1 MPPPPTTTVVRTIP
15 RAAGD
20 AAADPRLF
28 KPVKGDRPA
37 TDIIG
42 QIRALLAEGQL
53 RTGDRLPSERELAE
67 RFAVSRNSVRQALRS
82 LQEQGLLEMRK
93 GAAGGAFIH
102 GGGGGAVQNVLSDLF
117 SLGTIRPQDLTEVR
131 VLVGVEVVRL
141 ACARATDEE
150 LALLAANVEQAER
163 AIEAGDLELRT
174 ELNLEFHKML
184 ARMSRNALLMAIT
197 DGVVTITKQFVG
209 RIGRTP
215 NSHVMPF
222 RKRLLRHLR
231 ARDTDAAMAEM
242 RRHLLQQ
249 QRLYLRKAGEP
260 ATGT

>member
-1 MPPPPTTTVVRTIP
+1 MTEATN
-15 RAAGD
+15 
-20 AAADPRLF
+20 PRLF
-28 KPVKGDRPA
+28 KPVKGDRPS

-42 QIRALLAEGQL
+42 QIRGLLGRGEL

-82 LQEQGLLEMRK
+82 LQEQGLLEIRK

-102 GGGGGAVQNVLSDLF
+102 GGGGGAMQNVLSDLF

-141 ACARATDEE
+141 ACSRATEDEIR
-150 LALLAANVEQAER
+150 LLEANVAQAER
-163 AIEAGDLELRT
+163 AIEAGDLDLRT

-184 ARMSRNALLMAIT
+184 GRMSGNALLVAIT
-197 DGVVTITKQFVG
+197 DGVITITKQFVG

-215 NSHVMPF
+215 NSYVMPF

-231 ARDTDAAMAEM
+231 ARDVDAAMSEM

-249 QRLYLRKAGEP
+249 QRLYLRKASELE
-260 ATGT
+260 TGT